1 MLTILNL
8 LGQNAKLILPLGI
21 LFALCL
27 PETEADITIIV
38 PPLIMMIYAVTF
50 IRMDLMAMLRET
62 LSAAHL
68 FQQMI
73 ISAVILIIMPIILI
87 GIAYFCGL
95 DALLMP
101 SAVWY
106 AVAPP
111 IASTAW
117 ICSLM
122 GLSLP
127 VAMRIIIMTSLL
139 APFTGPF
146 IGSMILGDATGLSSW
161 DMFINLATMIFVGV
175 VVALI
180 GQVLLGPARI
190 ARNTDSFNGL
200 AALAMLLFLIPIFNG
215 MTSQIILNPWL
226 ALSLLI
232 LATILNFSTQLVL
245 MLLARFTPSASLA
258 ELASVMAVVGG
269 NRNVGLYYG
278 ALPPDPVFSMFTAL
292 YQFPLYL
299 TPLLMGQMRR
309 LMGLDR

>member
-27 PETEADITIIV
+27 PKTEADITVIV

-68 FQQMI
+68 FQQIM
-73 ISAVILIIMPIILI
+73 ISAVILIVMPIILI
-87 GIAYFCGL
+87 GICYLCGL
-95 DALLMP
+95 DAILMP

-146 IGSMILGDATGLSSW
+146 IGSMVFGDATGLSSL
-161 DMFINLATMIFVGV
+161 DMFINLAMMIFVGV

-180 GQVLLGPARI
+180 GQIILGPARI

-215 MTSQIILNPWL
+215 MTDQIILNPWL

-245 MLLARFTPSASLA
+245 MLLARLTTSASLA

>member
-27 PETEADITIIV
+27 PETGNDLSVIV
-38 PPLIMMIYAVTF
+38 PPLIMIIYAVTF

-62 LSAAHL
+62 LSPSHL
-68 FQQMI
+68 IEQLV
-73 ISAVILIIMPIILI
+73 ISAVLLILMPIILI
-87 GIAYFCGL
+87 GACQIVGVN
-95 DALLMP
+95 ALLMP

-146 IGSMILGDATGLSSW
+146 IGSLILGDATGLSSF
-161 DMFINLATMIFVGV
+161 DMFVNLAIMIFVGV
-175 VVALI
+175 VIALI
-180 GQVLLGPARI
+180 GQLLLGPARI

-215 MTSQIILNPWL
+215 MTGQIVLNPWL
-226 ALSLLI
+226 ALSLLA
-232 LATILNFSTQLVL
+232 LATMLNFSTQFVL
-245 MLLARFTPSASLA
+245 MLLAKFAPSATLA
-258 ELASVMAVVGG
+258 QLASVMAVVGG

-292 YQFPLYL
+292 YQLPLYL
-299 TPLLMGQMRR
+299 TPLLMGHMRH